1 MKAAPPAPAV
11 RELRFIVGRQAF
23 DDPARLQRV
32 REEPRRAPDHPLQH
46 PPHAAYPVQVE
57 DVRQLVHRDQAEPA
71 VEPLEPGVADRGRQQ
86 EIDPARGEH
95 GRGPVGDIDIVAQH
109 EIDHAAR
116 RPELS
121 REQTIGPLRFA
132 RFLLGD
138 RAVRGAEVDPEMLR
152 MEGAPATG
160 RIDLDCGKPVVRSGG
175 VKAAAAV
182 APAARAPAVPG
193 TREVATPAWAP
204 VKSPVTPGTPF
215 CAVCGAP
222 LAQFL
227 PVRASAPPTTR
238 TNLAITLVLLDEAGN
253 VVQRF
258 DRKTL
263 DTTIG
268 RQDGDV
274 RFPDDP
280 FMSPLHAKLSWEQ
293 DRLVVRDLGSR
304 NGTWVFLEE
313 PHRLADGDLLLIG
326 AQVIRFRRLGYPGPH
341 APDADATRRM
351 GSLTPSA
358 DIASLTQLRS
368 DGSARDI
375 AQLSPGR
382 DIRVGRERGEWI
394 FPYDPSMS
402 AEHALVRSEDA
413 AFGVVGA
420 GSRDGI
426 GLAARAD
433 IPLQHNS
440 RILVGD
446 KLLRIEISA

>member
-1 MKAAPPAPAV
+1 M
-11 RELRFIVGRQAF
+11 
-23 DDPARLQRV
+23 
-32 REEPRRAPDHPLQH
+32 
-46 PPHAAYPVQVE
+46 
-57 DVRQLVHRDQAEPA
+57 
-71 VEPLEPGVADRGRQQ
+71 
-86 EIDPARGEH
+86 
-95 GRGPVGDIDIVAQH
+95 
-109 EIDHAAR
+109 
-116 RPELS
+116 
-121 REQTIGPLRFA
+121 
-132 RFLLGD
+132 
-138 RAVRGAEVDPEMLR
+138 
-152 MEGAPATG
+152 
-160 RIDLDCGKPVVRSGG
+160 
-175 VKAAAAV
+175 
-182 APAARAPAVPG
+182 
-193 TREVATPAWAP
+193 
-204 VKSPVTPGTPF
+204 
-215 CAVCGAP
+215 CGAP

-227 PVRASAPPTTR
+227 PVRASAPPTAR
-238 TNLAITLVLLDEAGN
+238 TNLAITLVLLDEVGN

-368 DGSARDI
+368 DGSVRDVV
-375 AQLSPGR
+375 QLSPGR
-382 DIRVGRERGEWI
+382 DIRVGRERGEWV

-413 AFGVVGA
+413 DFVVVDA
-420 GSRDGI
+420 GSRNGI
-426 GLAARAD
+426 ALAARGD
-433 IPLQHNS
+433 ISLQHNS

-446 KLLRIEISA
+446 KLLRIEIPA

>member
-1 MKAAPPAPAV
+1 VICAYC
-11 RELRFIVGRQAF
+11 GRDNEA
-23 DDPARLQRV
+23 
-32 REEPRRAPDHPLQH
+32 
-46 PPHAAYPVQVE
+46 
-57 DVRQLVHRDQAEPA
+57 
-71 VEPLEPGVADRGRQQ
+71 G
-86 EIDPARGEH
+86 
-95 GRGPVGDIDIVAQH
+95 AQ
-109 EIDHAAR
+109 
-116 RPELS
+116 
-121 REQTIGPLRFA
+121 FC
-132 RFLLGD
+132 
-138 RAVRGAEVDPEMLR
+138 M
-152 MEGAPATG
+152 
-160 RIDLDCGKPVVRSGG
+160 DCGKSLDKSGG
-175 VKAAAAV
+175 AKAAAAV
-182 APAARAPAVPG
+182 APPARASAVPG
-193 TREVATPAWAP
+193 TREVATPATAP
-204 VKSPVTPGTPF
+204 LKGDAACPFCNAKVSAALPFCPHCGRRLTAPGSGPACGRCASPVTAGTRF

-227 PVRASAPPTTR
+227 PFRASAPPTTR
-238 TNLAITLVLLDEAGN
+238 TNLAITLVLLDEMGN

-268 RQDGDV
+268 RQDGDI

-293 DRLVVRDLGSR
+293 DHLVVRDLGSR
-304 NGTWVFLEE
+304 NGTWVFVEA

-368 DGSARDI
+368 DGSVRDVV
-375 AQLSPGR
+375 QLSPGR
-382 DIRVGRERGEWI
+382 DIRVGRERGEWV

-413 AFGVVGA
+413 DFVLVDA
-420 GSRDGI
+420 GSRNGI
-426 GLAARAD
+426 ALAARGD
-433 IPLQHNS
+433 ISLQHNS

-446 KLLRIEISA
+446 KLLRIEIPA

>member
-1 MKAAPPAPAV
+1 VTCAYC
-11 RELRFIVGRQAF
+11 GRDNEA
-23 DDPARLQRV
+23 
-32 REEPRRAPDHPLQH
+32 
-46 PPHAAYPVQVE
+46 
-57 DVRQLVHRDQAEPA
+57 
-71 VEPLEPGVADRGRQQ
+71 G
-86 EIDPARGEH
+86 
-95 GRGPVGDIDIVAQH
+95 AQ
-109 EIDHAAR
+109 
-116 RPELS
+116 
-121 REQTIGPLRFA
+121 FC
-132 RFLLGD
+132 
-138 RAVRGAEVDPEMLR
+138 M
-152 MEGAPATG
+152 
-160 RIDLDCGKPVVRSGG
+160 DCGKSLDKSGG
-175 VKAAAAV
+175 AKAAAAV
-182 APAARAPAVPG
+182 APPARASAVPG
-193 TREVATPAWAP
+193 TREVATPATAP
-204 VKSPVTPGTPF
+204 LKGDAACPFCNAKVSAALPFCPHCGRRLTAPGSGPACGRCASPVAAGTRF

-227 PVRASAPPTTR
+227 PFRASAPPTTR
-238 TNLAITLVLLDEAGN
+238 TNLAITLVLLDEMGN

-268 RQDGDV
+268 RQDGDI

-293 DRLVVRDLGSR
+293 DHLVVRDLGSR
-304 NGTWVFLEE
+304 NGTWVFVEA

-368 DGSARDI
+368 DGSVRDVV
-375 AQLSPGR
+375 QLSPGR
-382 DIRVGRERGEWI
+382 DIRVGRERGEWV

-413 AFGVVGA
+413 DFVVVDA
-420 GSRDGI
+420 GSRNGI
-426 GLAARAD
+426 ALAARGD
-433 IPLQHNS
+433 ISLQHNS

-446 KLLRIEISA
+446 KLLRIEIPA